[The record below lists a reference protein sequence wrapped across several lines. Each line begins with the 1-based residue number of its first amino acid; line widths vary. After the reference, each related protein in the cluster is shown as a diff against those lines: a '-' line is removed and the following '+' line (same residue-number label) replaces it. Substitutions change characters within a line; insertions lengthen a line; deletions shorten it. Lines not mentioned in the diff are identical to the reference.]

1 MTTSERKKGQS
12 PEQTKRDLAKLRS
25 DWFTADI
32 EEGFKEIER
41 GEYRTIEI
49 NEDNRTFRA
58 IE

>member
-1 MTTSERKKGQS
+1 MATKEREEQS
-12 PEQTKRDLAKLRS
+12 LEQTRDELAKLRS

-32 EEGFKEIER
+32 EEGFREIER

-49 NEDNRTFRA
+49 DENTKTFRT

>member
-1 MTTSERKKGQS
+1 MATREREEQS
-12 PEQTKRDLAKLRS
+12 LEQTRDELAKLRS

-32 EEGFKEIER
+32 EEGFREIER

-49 NEDNRTFRA
+49 NENNKTYRT

>member
-1 MTTSERKKGQS
+1 MTTKEAKRQS
-12 PEQTKRDLAKLRS
+12 PEQTKKDLAKLQS

-32 EEGFKEIER
+32 EKGFKEIER

-49 NEDNRTFRA
+49 NENDGTYRT